1 MRSLGVALAAFAGCS
16 AACEAGPSAP
26 AGAAEHATYTVW
38 IEPPLAAPADASL
51 AHESGYAWRGVSAA
65 TSVTFSAPEGPCTL
79 TLTRGGQ
86 LLAEAPL
93 KLVEGVREYEL
104 RRRP

>member
-1 MRSLGVALAAFAGCS
+1 MRSLRVALMALAGCS
-16 AACEAGPSAP
+16 VACEAGPAA

-38 IEPPLAAPADASL
+38 IEPPLSAPADAAL

-86 LLAEAPL
+86 VLAEVPL
-93 KLVEGVREYEL
+93 KLVAGVREYEL
-104 RRRP
+104 QRRP

>member
-1 MRSLGVALAAFAGCS
+1 MRWLSGALAALAGCA
-16 AACEAGPSAP
+16 AACEAGPAAA
-26 AGAAEHATYTVW
+26 AGAAQHATYTVW
-38 IEPPLAAPADASL
+38 IEPPLSAPADAAL
-51 AHESGYAWRGVSAA
+51 AHESGYALRGVSAA

-86 LLAEAPL
+86 VLAEAPL